1 MPTRKP
7 QTKSPWRHLVWIL
20 PLLVVDF
27 FLSRSLSAGCARS
40 GAPDKGSDAPAVAA
54 PARPGGAAEAPAA
67 PEPPPPPPPVWQDF
81 HTPTPQQDLLHPE
94 APGVLQ
100 PTGSGRL
107 VSAMF
112 GSTRT
117 GSINGRLAPRFHEG
131 VDIAATARN
140 NRGAPTDPIYAVA
153 DGRVAYVNTVAGN
166 SSYGKYIVLEHPDP
180 SLGLVTRANG
190 SVVTSVVYTLYAH
203 LADIRF
209 GVRAGAA
216 VRAGDEIATMGNTS
230 NDRTGIPMARAHLHW
245 EIGLMLNSRYDRLSR
260 EQKTANPMGLYNG
273 LNLFGVDALDV
284 WKAHMN
290 DPAMTFGDYL
300 AHLKPAMTLVLRGK
314 NPDFFVR
321 NPGLWHGAPY
331 DGGPITVTLGES
343 GIPLSGRNA
352 TPLELKLLGNTRQA
366 VVEADESVLGRNA
379 RAYIQKSSSFKTG
392 WIVTAKGRAWMD
404 HLFF

>member
-1 MPTRKP
+1 MRRPA
-7 QTKSPWRHLVWIL
+7 KSPWRHLVWIV

-27 FLSRSLSAGCARS
+27 FLFRTLSAGCGRGGVS
-40 GAPDKGSDAPAVAA
+40 EDGAPPSPVATRTAGTAASPDAP
-54 PARPGGAAEAPAA
+54 

-117 GSINGRLAPRFHEG
+117 GSTNGRLAPRFHEG

-140 NRGAPTDPIYAVA
+140 NRGVPTDPIYAVA

-166 SSYGKYIVLEHPDP
+166 SSYGKYIVIEHPDP
-180 SLGLVTRANG
+180 SLGLVHKANG

-203 LADIRF
+203 LSDIPF

-216 VRAGDEIATMGNTS
+216 VRAGEEIATMGNTS
-230 NDRTGIPMARAHLHW
+230 NDKVPIPMARAHLHW
-245 EIGLMLNSRYDRLSR
+245 EIGLMLNSRYDSFSR
-260 EQKTANPMGLYNG
+260 EQQTANPMGLYNG
-273 LNLFGVDALDV
+273 LNLFGVDPLDV

-290 DPAMTFGDYL
+290 DPALTFGDYL
-300 AHLKPAMTLVLRGK
+300 THLKPAMTLVLRGK
-314 NPDFFVR
+314 YPDFFAR
-321 NPGLWHGAPY
+321 NPGLWKGAPY
-331 DGGPITVTLGES
+331 DGGPITVALGES

-352 TPLELKLLGNTRQA
+352 TPMELKLLGNTRQA
-366 VVEADESVLGRNA
+366 VVEANDTVLGRNA
-379 RAYIQKSSSFKTG
+379 RAYIQKSSTFPSG

>member
-7 QTKSPWRHLVWIL
+7 QPKSPWRHLVWIL
-20 PLLVVDF
+20 PLLVADF
-27 FLSRSLSAGCARS
+27 FLFRALSAGCARDDAPES
-40 GAPDKGSDAPAVAA
+40 GGDTPAVPAVA
-54 PARPGGAAEAPAA
+54 RPSGAEDATEA
-67 PEPPPPPPPVWQDF
+67 EPPPPPPPVWQDF

-117 GSINGRLAPRFHEG
+117 GSTNGRLAPRFHEG

-140 NRGAPTDPIYAVA
+140 NRGVPTDPIYAVA

-180 SLGLVTRANG
+180 SLGLVHKANG

-203 LADIRF
+203 LSDIRF

-216 VRAGDEIATMGNTS
+216 VRAGEEIATMGNTS
-230 NDRTGIPMARAHLHW
+230 NDRSGIPMARAHLHW

-273 LNLFGVDALDV
+273 LNLFGVDPLDV
-284 WKAHMN
+284 WKAHME
-290 DPAMTFGDYL
+290 DPALTFGDYL
-300 AHLKPAMTLVLRGK
+300 ANLKPAMTLVLRGK
-314 NPDFFVR
+314 NPDFFTR
-321 NPGLWHGAPY
+321 NPALWHGPPY
-331 DGGPITVTLGES
+331 DGGPITVALGES

-352 TPLELKLLGNTRQA
+352 NEKERSIIGNTRQT
-366 VVEADESVLGRNA
+366 VVSVDESVLGRNA
-379 RAYIQKSSSFKTG
+379 RAYVQKSGSR
-392 WIVTAKGRAWMD
+392 WIVTSKGQTWMSQ
-404 HLFF
+404 FFY

>member
-1 MPTRKP
+1 MRRPA
-7 QTKSPWRHLVWIL
+7 KSPWRHLVWIV

-27 FLSRSLSAGCARS
+27 FLFRTLSAGCGRGGVS
-40 GAPDKGSDAPAVAA
+40 EDGAPPSPVATRTAGTAASPDAP
-54 PARPGGAAEAPAA
+54 

-117 GSINGRLAPRFHEG
+117 GSTNGRLAPRFHEG

-140 NRGAPTDPIYAVA
+140 NRGVPTDPIYAVA

-166 SSYGKYIVLEHPDP
+166 SSYGKYIVIEHPDP
-180 SLGLVTRANG
+180 SLGLVHKANG

-203 LADIRF
+203 LSDIPF

-216 VRAGDEIATMGNTS
+216 VRAGEEIATMGNTS
-230 NDRTGIPMARAHLHW
+230 NDKVPIPMARAHLHW

-273 LNLFGVDALDV
+273 LNLFGVDPLDV
-284 WKAHMN
+284 WKAHMG
-290 DPAMTFGDYL
+290 DPALTFGDYL
-300 AHLKPAMTLVLRGK
+300 TNLKPAMTLVLRGK
-314 NPDFFVR
+314 NPDFFAR

-331 DGGPITVTLGES
+331 DGGPITVALGES

-366 VVEADESVLGRNA
+366 VVEADDTVLGRNA
-379 RAYIQKSSSFKTG
+379 RAYIQKSNSFPTG

-404 HLFF
+404 QLFY